1 MDLCIFENW
10 VKLHYVSASQI
21 HYYNMFVS
29 YKEETSLEFFFLNI
43 IILCLIDRYKI
54 IKFQFLAA
62 I

>member
-29 YKEETSLEFFFLNI
+29 YKEEISSVFLFLNL
-43 IILCLIDRYKI
+43 IIL
-54 IKFQFLAA
+54 
-62 I
+62 